1 MSRTIILAVDVARSE
16 PERNVTAAVEVARDL
31 ARDAGDKVIVLHVH
45 EFATGRFG
53 RIQIDCIDNEG
64 ERIMAGI
71 AERLSADGVKAEGAI
86 REAEHGYTAR
96 KILQVAD
103 ENDARLIV
111 VGSRAH
117 TDLPHL
123 AFGSV
128 SHRLLHLSARP
139 VLVVP
144 RSRDDFAATADAG

>member
-16 PERNVTAAVEVARDL
+16 PERNVTAAVEVAAGL

-53 RIQIDCIDNEG
+53 RIRICCLEDEG
-64 ERIMAGI
+64 EQVVADVAG
-71 AERLSADGVKAEGAI
+71 RLSGDGIKAEGAI
-86 REAEHGYTAR
+86 REVSHGYTAR
-96 KILQVAD
+96 KLLDVAD

-123 AFGSV
+123 PFGTV
-128 SHRLLHLSARP
+128 AHRLLHLSDRP

-144 RSRDDFAATADAG
+144 RRKAAS

>member
-16 PERNVTAAVEVARDL
+16 PERNVTAAVEVAGNL
-31 ARDAGDKVIVLHVH
+31 ARDAGDKVVVLHVH

-53 RIQIDCIDNEG
+53 RIRICCIENEG
-64 ERIMAGI
+64 DQVVADV
-71 AERLSADGVKAEGAI
+71 ASRLSGDGIKAESAL
-86 REAEHGYTAR
+86 REVSHGHTAR
-96 KILQVAD
+96 KILEVAD

-123 AFGSV
+123 PLGSV
-128 SHRLLHLSARP
+128 AHRLLHLSDRP

-144 RSRDDFAATADAG
+144 RHKAAS